1 MIDVRNA
8 VRIAVAAALPVLAVG
23 AVPAEAQAETGLQGY
38 FASQGI
44 PGHFWA
50 GSEASTIVSVASPK
64 TYQVCNLSHVTE
76 RTIRPDLR
84 VEVDGSLVSELAQ
97 GRCIDVEG
105 TEITVASDTDQG
117 PAHGSYHLVQ

>member
-23 AVPAEAQAETGLQGY
+23 AFPAETQAQSGLQSY
-38 FASQGI
+38 FANQGI

-50 GSEASTIVSVASPK
+50 DSDPSTIVAVASPK

-76 RTIRPDLR
+76 RTVRPDLR
-84 VEVDGSLVSELAQ
+84 VEVDGALVSELAQ

-105 TEITVASDTDQG
+105 TEITVASGTDQG